1 MHFARA
7 YPAGAEITENG
18 AHFRVWAP
26 TAKSIT
32 LCITAYSIASQ
43 SEQLKIAMFAEQDG
57 YYSCF
62 VPGVSAGA
70 RYQFQLDDD
79 QTLYPDPA
87 SRYQPSGPHGPSQLA
102 CATHFNWSDTDWQG
116 LTSTNNVI
124 YEMHI
129 GTFTQEGTYQ
139 AAAREL
145 PELAELGITLIELMP
160 VNEFDGNFGWGY
172 DGVALYAPYHIYGT
186 PDDLR
191 YFINRAHALGIGVI
205 LDVVYNHVGSSGCY
219 LQKFSLDYFSRRY
232 QSEWGD
238 VFNFD
243 GKNSEPVRDF
253 IINNAIYWIK
263 EFHFDGFRLDAT
275 QQIFDASS
283 EHIIS
288 AIITATRAAAG
299 NRKLYIVGENE
310 PQQKKLVMSIEENG
324 YGLDSLWN
332 DDFHHAARV
341 ALTGRTSAYFT
352 DYQGQP
358 QEFVASI
365 KYGFLF
371 QGQWYKWQKQRR
383 GSASLDL
390 PPARFVHY
398 LQSHDQIANGG
409 RGKRI
414 HQLSHPSLL
423 RALTGLL
430 LLSPQTP
437 MLFQGQEFGASSPFL
452 YFADNNNDIVEAV
465 AKGRNEFLHQF
476 LPLATPAMQP
486 YLPRPEDLST
496 FTQSKLNLDERQ
508 THSDIYRLHKELLH
522 LRRTDPVLSG
532 ENFSHVD
539 GAVIWSSVF
548 LIRFFSS
555 ASNNDRLIIINL
567 GQDFQ
572 LSPAPEPLLAPH
584 ENCDWKLY
592 WSSEYPQYG
601 GHGACEIST
610 KADWLMPGL
619 SAALLKPIEMAESEG
634 DRR

>member
-1 MHFARA
+1 MFFART
-7 YPAGAEITENG
+7 YPTGAEIAENG

-26 TAKSIT
+26 STKKIILVIT
-32 LCITAYSIASQ
+32 NQTQ
-43 SEQLKIAMFAEQDG
+43 RLKIDMTTEKDG
-57 YYSCF
+57 YASCF
-62 VPGVSAGA
+62 VPDITSGA
-70 RYQFQLDDD
+70 LYQYQLDDD
-79 QTLYPDPA
+79 EILYPDPA
-87 SRYQPSGPHGPSQLA
+87 SRYQPLGPHGPSRLES
-102 CATHFNWSDTDWQG
+102 TNFVWSDSHWQG
-116 LTSTNNVI
+116 VGNTSQVI

-145 PELAELGITLIELMP
+145 AELAALGITLIEMMP
-160 VNEFDGNFGWGY
+160 VNEFDGNYGWGY
-172 DGVALYAPYHIYGT
+172 DGVALYAPYHVYGS

-191 YFINRAHALGIGVI
+191 YFIDRAHTVGIGVI

-219 LQKFSLDYFSRRY
+219 LHKFSTDYFSRRY
-232 QSEWGD
+232 KSEWGD

-243 GKNSEPVRDF
+243 GKNSQPVREF
-253 IINNAIYWIK
+253 IINNVIYWIK

-275 QQIFDASS
+275 QQIFDSS
-283 EHIIS
+283 NEHIIP
-288 AIITATRAAAG
+288 AIVRAARTAGG
-299 NRKLYIVGENE
+299 NRSIYIVGENE
-310 PQQKKLVMSIEENG
+310 PQQKKLVASIQEDG

-332 DDFHHAARV
+332 DDFHHTTRV

-352 DYQGQP
+352 DYKGLP

-371 QGQWYKWQKQRR
+371 QGQWYKWQKQKR
-383 GSASLDL
+383 GSAALDL
-390 PPARFVHY
+390 PPTRFVHY

-414 HQLSHPSLL
+414 HQLSHPALF

-430 LLSPQTP
+430 LLGPQTP

-452 YFADNNNDIVEAV
+452 YFADNNADIVDLV

-486 YLPRPEDLST
+486 YLHRPEEIST
-496 FTQSKLNLDERQ
+496 FNQSKLNLAERQ
-508 THSDIYRLHKELLH
+508 TNAEIYQLHKELLQ

-539 GAVIWSSVF
+539 GAVISTDIF

-555 ASNNDRLIIINL
+555 TSDSDRLLIVNL
-567 GQDFQ
+567 GRDFQ
-572 LSPAPEPLLAPH
+572 LTPAPEPLLAPH
-584 ENCDWKLY
+584 ENHDWKLY

-610 KADWLMPGL
+610 KADWLVPGL
-619 SAALLKPIEMAESEG
+619 SAALLKPVELMNREENE
-634 DRR
+634 DD

>member
-1 MHFARA
+1 MFFART
-7 YPAGAEITENG
+7 YPTGAEIAENG

-26 TAKSIT
+26 STKKIILVIT
-32 LCITAYSIASQ
+32 NQSQ
-43 SEQLKIAMFAEQDG
+43 RLKIDMTTEKDG
-57 YYSCF
+57 YASCF
-62 VPGVSAGA
+62 VPDITSGA
-70 RYQFQLDDD
+70 LYQYQLDDD
-79 QTLYPDPA
+79 EILYPDPA
-87 SRYQPSGPHGPSQLA
+87 SRYQPLGPHGPSRLES
-102 CATHFNWSDTDWQG
+102 TNFVWSDSHWQG
-116 LTSTNNVI
+116 VGNTSQVI

-145 PELAELGITLIELMP
+145 AELAALGITLIEMMP
-160 VNEFDGNFGWGY
+160 VNEFDGNYGWGY
-172 DGVALYAPYHIYGT
+172 DGVALYAPYHVYGS

-191 YFINRAHALGIGVI
+191 YFIDRAHALGIGVI

-219 LQKFSLDYFSRRY
+219 LHKFSTDYFSRRY
-232 QSEWGD
+232 KSEWGD

-243 GKNSEPVRDF
+243 GKNSQPVREF
-253 IINNAIYWIK
+253 IINNVIYWIK

-275 QQIFDASS
+275 QQIFDSS
-283 EHIIS
+283 NEHIIP
-288 AIITATRAAAG
+288 AIVNAARTAGG
-299 NRKLYIVGENE
+299 NRSIYIVGENE
-310 PQQKKLVMSIEENG
+310 PQQKKLVASIQEDG

-332 DDFHHAARV
+332 DDFHHTTRV

-352 DYQGQP
+352 DYKGLP

-371 QGQWYKWQKQRR
+371 QGQWYKWQKQKR
-383 GSASLDL
+383 GSAALDL
-390 PPARFVHY
+390 PPTRFVHY

-414 HQLSHPSLL
+414 HQLSHPALF

-430 LLSPQTP
+430 LLGPQTP

-452 YFADNNNDIVEAV
+452 YFADNNADIVDLV

-486 YLPRPEDLST
+486 YLHRPEEIST
-496 FTQSKLNLDERQ
+496 FNQSKLNLAERQ
-508 THSDIYRLHKELLH
+508 TNAEIYQLHKELLQ

-539 GAVIWSSVF
+539 GAVISTDIF

-555 ASNNDRLIIINL
+555 TSDSDRLLIVNL
-567 GQDFQ
+567 GRDFQ
-572 LSPAPEPLLAPH
+572 LTPAPEPLLAPH
-584 ENCDWKLY
+584 ENHDWKLY

-610 KADWLMPGL
+610 KADWLVPGL
-619 SAALLKPIEMAESEG
+619 SAALLKPVELMNREENE
-634 DRR
+634 DD